1 MFFDLNIPIPL
12 SSFPSTAQ
20 SRKGKGKQTNAET
33 PPASVFSPAQ
43 VNALE
48 SRINLLLQLGY
59 TVLAFNQVVHKK
71 VDPKSHCNVL
81 DSLLPQLKHRS
92 GVIFLKRLTIIL
104 DEDSE
109 KGFGLINANIPMFN
123 SYDLISLLPTSATT
137 FSLACLTHSLPSQLT
152 AHIISLPLTLP
163 RLPFRMKH
171 TLIRTALK
179 NGAVFEINY
188 IGALG
193 GENDP
198 CLVNADAA
206 INDSSAK
213 RNWWAASRELC
224 RVTKGK
230 GILVSS
236 GAVADADLR
245 APRDIGNI
253 ISLLDVPQNTARD
266 SMSTLPRSLV
276 KRAETRK
283 TYRAVLSEPRVVIP
297 EGPSQPKLNAPVTV
311 TPLSSAHN
319 GANLRADIAVHDII
333 AEPQGG
339 SECGPTNERDGR
351 SGPVEI
357 SRTNGQKRSRED
369 VEKQAVAAPVDNETR
384 KKKRKKNKDG
394 RGLTVSTSGAGS

>member
-1 MFFDLNIPIPL
+1 MFFDLNIPVP
-12 SSFPSTAQ
+12 SSSSSSVSQAK
-20 SRKGKGKQTNAET
+20 KGKGKQAKATT
-33 PPASVFSPAQ
+33 PSASAFSPSQ

-48 SRINLLLQLGY
+48 SRIDLLLQLGY
-59 TVLAFNQVVHKK
+59 TVLAFNQVVDKK
-71 VDPKSHCNVL
+71 VDTKSHCNVL
-81 DSLLPQLKHRS
+81 DSLLPQLKQRP
-92 GVIFLKRLTIIL
+92 GVVFLKRLTIIL

-109 KGFGLINANIPMFN
+109 KGFGLINANIPIFN

-137 FSLACLTHSLPSQLT
+137 FSLACLTHSLPSPLT

-198 CLVNADAA
+198 CLVTADAA

-236 GAVADADLR
+236 GAIADADLR

-276 KRAETRK
+276 RRAETRK
-283 TYRAVLSEPRVVIP
+283 TYRAVLSEPKVVIP
-297 EGPSQPKLNAPVTV
+297 ENPSQPKLSASVAEI
-311 TPLSSAHN
+311 PLNRVSN
-319 GANLRADIAVHDII
+319 GANVGADIAVHDVL
-333 AEPQGG
+333 AAQGSPESG
-339 SECGPTNERDGR
+339 TVNERDGP
-351 SGPVEI
+351 SGPVAI
-357 SRTNGQKRSRED
+357 PHANGQKRPRED
-369 VEKQAVAAPVDNETR
+369 VEKQAVAPPVDHETR
-384 KKKRKKNKDG
+384 KKKRKKNKEG
-394 RGLTVSTSGAGS
+394 RGPTIATGGAGS